1 MTDNEKILINDSG
14 TQKSI
19 RLTFPNH
26 EINDIENDRVYL
38 DGMSLEESLFDG
50 ESLTFGKCNASL
62 FKIRV
67 ADFTE
72 DIKDAE
78 MDAYVTFTNPDTTVT
93 SKTVSFGK
101 YIIQSVE
108 RTSDRRWRDITAVDF
123 MSKFDVDIADW
134 YNTTLYPTSA
144 TTHTIS
150 EIRTALCQ
158 HIGVTQASVTLINDS
173 LIIGKTIEPSSLSA
187 RELLQNICEV
197 NACFGHFDWNGTL
210 QYISLL
216 PRSNSTNREEITTY
230 KNIDYEDYEVEAI
243 NSVGIQQEDGS
254 LTVYYTIPQT
264 EIENRYVIIGNVLLF
279 AFNQT
284 QLTSIATTICNAING
299 VYYSVN
305 DTQIFSHVYMDL
317 GQQYSAETSYFVE
330 SEIIQNTIVGY
341 VLKRTISGIQS
352 MFSTLSSIGS
362 EYQPKTQS
370 HDILSELTVLQ
381 GKYAKYKRE
390 LDGLEIE
397 FGDYAEQTDTRI
409 SVTEEQVAINVQDIN
424 TLQRQVSGEMETY
437 TGDEQ
442 PLPSNTPANSW
453 NDAEKARR
461 IGTKYYC
468 TDGTAWQWMSGMLV
482 YGSNALIYG
491 TTKLIYYYWK
501 QIADSGISEALQIAH
516 EALQEANDVSQ
527 TLLTDYETTEDAHS
541 YVQQTKQEIL
551 NGVSNTYATQTALQT
566 VDGKF
571 ANVYTKRESD
581 SLVEQTAEAINQ
593 SVSQNYSTKA
603 EVGNLKVGGENL
615 ILNSL
620 DYVGDT
626 HFMYNSHLIYNNR
639 LLIYNQKKLCY

>member
-78 MDAYVTFTNPDTTVT
+78 MDVYVTFTNPDTTVT

-134 YNTTLYPTSA
+134 YNSTLFPTSA
-144 TTHTIS
+144 TTHTIA

-158 HIGVTQASVTLINDS
+158 HIGVTQASITLINDS
-173 LIIGKTIEPSSLSA
+173 LVIGKTIEPSSLSA

-330 SEIIQNTIVGY
+330 SEVIQNTIVGY

-442 PLPSNTPANSW
+442 PLPSNSPANSW

-468 TDGTAWQWMSGMLV
+468 TDGTSWQWMGGMLA

-501 QIADSGISEALQIAH
+501 QIADSGVAEALQIAH

-527 TLLTDYETTEDAHS
+527 TLLTDYETIEDAHS

-551 NGVSNTYATQTALQT
+551 NGVSDTYATQTALQT

-571 ANVYTKRESD
+571 ANVYTKQESN

-639 LLIYNQKKLCY
+639 LLVYNQKKLCY